1 MVLALRSPF
10 ATLPSLFGAREP
22 FPTFA
27 QRTPVDVQ
35 RTEGGYRL
43 QAALPGYK
51 PEEIELTLERGTL
64 TISGKRS
71 EEKRTEQGRYLR
83 REVFSGS
90 FQRRFV
96 LPAEVTAEDVKATF
110 ENGLLTVDVAHA
122 LESRSVKIPVGGAAL
137 PEAPAEPVAEAT
149 EASEQPAA

>member
-10 ATLPSLFGAREP
+10 ASLPSLFGAWEP

-43 QAALPGYK
+43 RAALPGYR
-51 PEEIELTLERGTL
+51 PEEVELTLEQGTL
-64 TISGKRS
+64 TIRGRRS
-71 EEKRTEQGRYLR
+71 EEKQTEQGRYLR

-90 FQRRFV
+90 FQRRFA
-96 LPAEVTAEDVKATF
+96 LPAEVTAEDVVATF
-110 ENGLLTVDVAHA
+110 ENGLLTVDVKHA
-122 LESRSVKIPVGGAAL
+122 PESGSVKIPVGGAAL
-137 PEAPAEPVAEAT
+137 PEPATTPAEAET
-149 EASEQPAA
+149 PEQPAA